1 MKHLLTTPP
10 ILQFGYLS
18 IKLAST
24 AISIHALFN
33 VYDIVDSIW
42 IVGSSLIKRA
52 EQYASISS
60 EFGTDLSL
68 PGVSVLWK
76 GVSGLSFDSVTD
88 IICDLRS
95 KYPHPRFL
103 VIHTGGNDIG
113 KDDNPLF
120 RQQKFIKKVI
130 VNLSSDSPS
139 TCIVWSHILP
149 RLYWRHA
156 ISNIAAETSRLR
168 INSSVAT
175 FVLKLGGA
183 SIKYVDIKPNQSNLF
198 LNDGVHLS
206 PSGNH
211 EFLSIMQSAL
221 RQFIEGKSL
230 RYPSM

>member
-1 MKHLLTTPP
+1 MF
-10 ILQFGYLS
+10 I
-18 IKLAST
+18 
-24 AISIHALFN
+24 

-52 EQYASISS
+52 EQYASMST
-60 EFGTDLSL
+60 EFGTDLLL
-68 PGVSVLWK
+68 PYVSVLWK
-76 GVSGLSFDSVTD
+76 GVSGLSFDSVAD

-103 VIHTGGNDIG
+103 VIHAGGNDIG
-113 KDDNPLF
+113 KDDNPLS
-120 RQQKFIKKVI
+120 RQQKFIKKVM
-130 VNLSSDSPS
+130 VNLSTDMPS

-156 ISNIAAETSRLR
+156 ISNMAAETSRLR

-175 FVLKLGGA
+175 LVLKIGGA

-211 EFLSIMQSAL
+211 EFVSTMQSAL

-230 RYPSM
+230 CYPKI

>member
-60 EFGTDLSL
+60 EFGTDLLL

-120 RQQKFIKKVI
+120 RQQKFI
-130 VNLSSDSPS
+130 
-139 TCIVWSHILP
+139 
-149 RLYWRHA
+149 
-156 ISNIAAETSRLR
+156 
-168 INSSVAT
+168 
-175 FVLKLGGA
+175 
-183 SIKYVDIKPNQSNLF
+183 
-198 LNDGVHLS
+198 
-206 PSGNH
+206 
-211 EFLSIMQSAL
+211 
-221 RQFIEGKSL
+221 
-230 RYPSM
+230 